1 MSTYNNTLKVIG
13 HLRSFLLVRSF
24 QRVFNF
30 FVITKKGVSIV
41 RIKGS
46 TEKKQKQKKKWT
58 HRKLR

>member
-13 HLRSFLLVRSF
+13 HLRSFLLVHSF

-46 TEKKQKQKKKWT
+46 TEKKQKQKKNGHT
-58 HRKLR
+58 ES